1 MVIEAIKKR
10 RSVRDYREREIPEN
24 VLREIMQAG
33 RLAPSAR
40 NQQAWKFIVIQDENI
55 KEKIMEA
62 CRNRSFVGQAPVVIA
77 GCATNT
83 SHIMPN
89 GVPSY
94 PVDLAIALDHISLQ
108 AADLG
113 LGTCWIGGFEQEKMK
128 EILHIP
134 ENVTVVCLMTLGYP
148 KEEGFRG
155 GRKPLEDIFCYNYYN
170 E

>member
-10 RSVRDYREREIPEN
+10 RSVRDYREKEIPEN
-24 VLREIMQAG
+24 VLREIMEAG

-40 NQQAWKFIVIQDENI
+40 NQQAWKFIVIQDEAI

-89 GVPSY
+89 GVSSY

-113 LGTCWIGGFEQEKMK
+113 LGTCMIGWFNESKIRELLGVPKK
-128 EILHIP
+128 RKIGLVI
-134 ENVTVVCLMTLGYP
+134 TLGYAP
-148 KEEGFRG
+148 EDYKV
-155 GRKPLEDIFCYNYYN
+155 RKKIRKTLCSWRWIPT
-170 E
+170 